1 MATSHTVRCTEGNV
15 RVHEEKKKET
25 NMGPGLLNV
34 VFDGETPIN
43 GIV

>member
-1 MATSHTVRCTEGNV
+1 MSDAQKEMLEYTK
-15 RVHEEKKKET
+15 KKKET

-43 GIV
+43 EIV